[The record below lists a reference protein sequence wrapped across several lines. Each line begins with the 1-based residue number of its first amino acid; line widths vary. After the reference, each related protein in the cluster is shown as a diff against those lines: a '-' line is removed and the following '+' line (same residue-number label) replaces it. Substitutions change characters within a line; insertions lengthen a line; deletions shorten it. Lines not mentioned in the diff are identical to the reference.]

1 MKVSPIVLS
10 LLDDVS
16 VVDGDGV
23 PYSLLSKCGD
33 ITSIRTLF
41 RFDIMDDATAA
52 LVCRRTF
59 KASVARN
66 RELDISNS
74 IIVHVKAEH
83 SP

>member
-16 VVDGDGV
+16 LIDNDGV
-23 PYSLLSKCGD
+23 SYSLLSKCGD
-33 ITSIRTLF
+33 ITSARALF
-41 RFDIMDDATAA
+41 RCDIMDDATAA

-66 RELDISNS
+66 RELDINNI